1 MRRDGRADDSEER
14 TRMKAR
20 ILVVDSWN
28 VLSSILRTHRYQP
41 IWTAD
46 GIQT

>member
-1 MRRDGRADDSEER
+1 
-14 TRMKAR
+14 MKAR

-28 VLSSILRTHRYQP
+28 VLSSIVRTHRYQP